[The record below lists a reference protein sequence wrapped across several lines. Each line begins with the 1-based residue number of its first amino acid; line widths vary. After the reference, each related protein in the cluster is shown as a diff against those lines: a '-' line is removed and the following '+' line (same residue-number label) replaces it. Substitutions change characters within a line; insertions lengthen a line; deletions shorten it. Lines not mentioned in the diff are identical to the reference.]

1 VQVARCEKLV
11 YFVLSKNYR
20 KNPLP
25 FSTDRMGFHKP
36 ERLLMNIACV
46 TSRSDLANQMHE
58 VLFGR
63 NPDMHVKVFEG
74 IGPLVRALGRGEF
87 DVLVLENLGEA
98 TFEFL
103 RQAIVHPGSQTPAV
117 LVGDA
122 GVDIGLEEALSAG
135 AEDYVNVS
143 VIPYELAARV
153 RACQQRLQRR
163 EINPINAGQV
173 EYEGYSF
180 NKRQQAASFLG
191 KPIELT
197 TKEFELAWMLFSNIG
212 RCLSYDLISE
222 VIWGT
227 TGEVAKRTIEQH
239 IYRTRRKLSLQF
251 PGPLQLRTVYGK
263 GYRLDA
269 AAAIAESERTVL
281 TA

>member
-1 VQVARCEKLV
+1 MHSGL
-11 YFVLSKNYR
+11 
-20 KNPLP
+20 
-25 FSTDRMGFHKP
+25 TKP
-36 ERLLMNIACV
+36 EGILMNIACV
-46 TSRSDLANQMHE
+46 TSRPDLANQMHE
-58 VLFGR
+58 ALSGR
-63 NPDMHVKVFEG
+63 HTGQITIFEG

-103 RQAIVHPGSQTPAV
+103 KQASIHPGSQIPAV

-122 GVDIGLEEALSAG
+122 SVDTGLEEALAAG

-153 RACQQRLQRR
+153 RACQQRAQRR
-163 EINPINAGQV
+163 ELPTQAGQV
-173 EYEGYSF
+173 DFEGYSF

-191 KPIELT
+191 QPIELT

-212 RCLSYDLISE
+212 RCLGYDLISE

-239 IYRTRRKLSLQF
+239 VYRTRRKLSLQF

-269 AAAIAESERTVL
+269 AAAAAQQERDAWV
-281 TA
+281 A

>member
-1 VQVARCEKLV
+1 
-11 YFVLSKNYR
+11 
-20 KNPLP
+20 
-25 FSTDRMGFHKP
+25 
-36 ERLLMNIACV
+36 
-46 TSRSDLANQMHE
+46 MHE
-58 VLFGR
+58 ALSSRHTGR
-63 NPDMHVKVFEG
+63 IVVFEG
-74 IGPLVRALGRGEF
+74 IGPLVRALGRGGF
-87 DVLVLENLGEA
+87 DVLVLENLGES

-103 RQAIVHPGSQTPAV
+103 RQASIHPSSQIPSV
-117 LVGDA
+117 LVGES

-153 RACQQRLQRR
+153 RACQQRVQRR
-163 EINPINAGQV
+163 ELTPAAHTGHV
-173 EYEGYSF
+173 ECEGYSF

-212 RCLSYDLISE
+212 RCLGYDLISE

-239 IYRTRRKLSLQF
+239 VYRTRRKLNLQF
-251 PGPLQLRTVYGK
+251 SGPLQLRTVYGK

-269 AAAIAESERTVL
+269 AAAASETESSEL
-281 TA
+281 AA

>member
-1 VQVARCEKLV
+1 
-11 YFVLSKNYR
+11 
-20 KNPLP
+20 
-25 FSTDRMGFHKP
+25 
-36 ERLLMNIACV
+36 MNIACV
-46 TSRSDLANQMHE
+46 TSRPDLANQMHE
-58 VLFGR
+58 ALSGR
-63 NPDMHVKVFEG
+63 DAGRVVVFEG
-74 IGPLVRALGRGEF
+74 IGPLVRALGRSNF

-103 RQAIVHPGSQTPAV
+103 KQASIHPGSQVPVV

-122 GVDIGLEEALSAG
+122 GVDVGLEEALSAG

-153 RACQQRLQRR
+153 RACQQRAQRR
-163 EINPINAGQV
+163 EMTETQPGRV
-173 EYEGYSF
+173 EFEGYSF

-191 KPIELT
+191 ESIEMT

-239 IYRTRRKLSLQF
+239 VYRTRRKLKLQF

-269 AAAIAESERTVL
+269 TAASSGSSNRPELAA
-281 TA
+281 